1 MKLFIAI
8 WNYFFCRKPER
19 SELLTQWNHPWF
31 GHPGYKDLPPALLVE
46 AGDPRALHYP
56 PYDYGYFGYISGEYY
71 MRTFQTKLMNQ
82 LERQSGLSP
91 EQFKNYLEPI
101 LLAYAELVHLLPASQ
116 HHHHSY
122 MGGLIRHGLETAC
135 LMLDWMALTKFD
147 HELTPNEASVRLQ
160 RWYVAGIIAALL
172 HDAGK
177 TLTDVRVMSFDG
189 DKEWF
194 MGTRTIHQWAVE
206 YHLSRYFISWV
217 TGRHEKHEQ
226 QTTVLIGTL
235 VTTEIR
241 EWLIEGGTDIWEAL
255 LSATGGQAG
264 PLTRAVQIADSRSVR
279 SDCERHG
286 STAAEGCN
294 VSIRQLCLGAMRDLV
309 DDRIW
314 TFNGPDSKLWKTHE
328 GVFIAWDAGSAEIIL
343 HATRDTANSF
353 PSTDSDLLAAMSVN
367 ELIEKCP
374 DGSLLWLVAPHG
386 VNKEGHSL
394 HCVKLKNAREIFCGV
409 LEELAPV
416 PAIIGKREQSLPVEA
431 EATGEEHHPK
441 HRELAAITTH
451 AEVSALL
458 TVPAK
463 FRGRLS
469 DEQRNYLCTNPT
481 LGSQLLSEFE
491 HNLQI
496 REVQNRAFLPL
507 TLGITLADLPALS
520 SAGWL
525 GPNLA
530 TTCDELTRVNR
541 GETGVMLNTKI
552 SLIYSQLTNA
562 KWSPR
567 CHATLPDDLRLQMI
581 KYAIA
586 LAPHANEEAGRGA
599 KTYSLSFW
607 ARDKFQRAHGLTQD
621 EVEQAILYGLEAIK
635 ISNERKYYFSADL
648 EFEL

>member
-1 MKLFIAI
+1 MNLFIAI
-8 WNYFFCRKPER
+8 WNYLFNRKPER
-19 SELLTQWNHPWF
+19 SELLTQWNDPWF
-31 GHPGYKDLPPALLVE
+31 GHPGYKDLPPALLAEV
-46 AGDPRALHYP
+46 GDPRLLHYP
-56 PYDYGYFGYISGEYY
+56 PYDYGYFGFLSGEYY
-71 MRTFQTKLMNQ
+71 MRTFQAELMNK

-101 LLAYAELVHLLPASQ
+101 LLAYAELVHFLPASQ
-116 HHHHSY
+116 HHHHNY

-135 LMLDWMALTKFD
+135 FMLDWMVLTKFD
-147 HELTPNEASVRLQ
+147 HELTPANASMRLR
-160 RWYVAGIIAALL
+160 RWYVAGIIAALF

-177 TLTDVRVMSFDG
+177 AITDVKVLSFEG
-189 DKEWF
+189 DQEWC
-194 MGTRTIHQWAVE
+194 MGTKTIHEWAVQN
-206 YHLSRYFISWV
+206 HLTRYFITWV
-217 TGRHEKHEQ
+217 KDRHERHKQ

-241 EWLIEGGTDIWEAL
+241 EWLIEGGTDIWVAL
-255 LSATGGQAG
+255 VSATGDQPG
-264 PLTRAVQIADSRSVR
+264 PLTRAVKIADSRSVR

-286 STAAEGCN
+286 NADNGSS
-294 VSIRQLCLGAMRDLV
+294 VSIRQLCLDAMRYMI
-309 DDRIW
+309 DDRTW
-314 TFNGPDSKLWKTHE
+314 TFNGPDSRLWKTHD
-328 GVFIAWDAGSAEIIL
+328 GIFLVWDAGSAEIIQ
-343 HATRDTANSF
+343 HATRDTANNF
-353 PSTDSDLLAAMSVN
+353 PSTDSDLLAAMSEN

-386 VNKEGHSL
+386 VKNEGHSL
-394 HCVKLKNAREIFCGV
+394 HCVKLKNAREIFRGV

-416 PAIIGKREQSLPVEA
+416 PAIIGRRKQQSLPVEA
-431 EATGEEHHPK
+431 DATAEEHYPK
-441 HRELAAITTH
+441 HEKLA
-451 AEVSALL
+451 ALL

-491 HNLQI
+491 HNSQI
-496 REVQNRAFLPL
+496 REVQNRAFLPMAL
-507 TLGITLADLPALS
+507 SITLADLPALS

-541 GETGVMLNTKI
+541 GETGVMLNTKM
-552 SLIYSQLTNA
+552 SLIFSQLTNA
-562 KWSPR
+562 KWFPR
-567 CHATLPDDLRLQMI
+567 CHATLPDELRTQVI
-581 KYAIA
+581 RYAIA
-586 LAPHANEEAGRGA
+586 LAPYANEEAGRGA

-607 ARDKFQRAHGLTQD
+607 ARDKFQRAHDLSQD

-635 ISNERKYYFSADL
+635 ISNERKYYFAADL

>member
-1 MKLFIAI
+1 MKIFIAI
-8 WNYFFCRKPER
+8 WNYLFSRKPER
-19 SELLTQWNHPWF
+19 SEVLTQWNDPWF
-31 GHPGYKDLPPALLVE
+31 GHPGYKDLPPALLADV
-46 AGDPRALHYP
+46 GDPRLLHYP
-56 PYDYGYFGYISGEYY
+56 PYEYGYFGFLSGEYY
-71 MRTFQTKLMNQ
+71 MRTFQAELMNK

-101 LLAYAELVHLLPASQ
+101 LLAYAELVHFLPASQ
-116 HHHHSY
+116 HHHHNY
-122 MGGLIRHGLETAC
+122 MGGLIRHGLEAAC
-135 LMLDWMALTKFD
+135 FMLDWMVLTKFD
-147 HELTPNEASVRLQ
+147 HELTPADASMRLR
-160 RWYVAGIIAALL
+160 RWYVAGIIAALF

-177 TLTDVRVMSFDG
+177 AVTDVRVVSFEG
-189 DKEWF
+189 DQEWF
-194 MGTRTIHQWAVE
+194 MGTKTIHEWAVE
-206 YHLSRYFISWV
+206 NHLTRYFISWV
-217 TGRHEKHEQ
+217 KDRHGRHKHQ
-226 QTTVLIGTL
+226 SAALVSTL
-235 VTTEIR
+235 LTPEIR
-241 EWLIEGGTDIWEAL
+241 RWLIEGGTDIWEAL

-279 SDCERHG
+279 SDRERYG
-286 STAAEGCN
+286 NTADEASS
-294 VSIRQLCLGAMRDLV
+294 VSIRQLCLDAMRYLV
-309 DDRIW
+309 DDRTW
-314 TFNGPDSKLWKTHE
+314 TFNRPDSRLWKTPE
-328 GVFIAWDAGSAEIIL
+328 GVFLAWGAGSAEIIQ
-343 HATRDTANSF
+343 HASRDTANSF
-353 PSTDSDLLAAMSVN
+353 PSTVSDLLAAMSEN

-374 DGSLLWLVAPHG
+374 DGSLLWFVVPHG
-386 VNKEGHSL
+386 LNKNNEPHSL
-394 HCVKLKNAREIFCGV
+394 RCVKLKNSREIFRGV

-416 PAIIGKREQSLPVEA
+416 PAIIGKRKQQSLPVEA
-431 EATGEEHHPK
+431 DATGEEHYPK
-441 HRELAAITTH
+441 HQELA
-451 AEVSALL
+451 ALL

-463 FRGRLS
+463 FRSRLS
-469 DEQRNYLCTNPT
+469 DEQRKYLCTNPT
-481 LGSQLLSEFE
+481 LGSRLLSEFE
-491 HNLQI
+491 HNSQI

-507 TLGITLADLPALS
+507 TLGITQADAPALAN
-520 SAGWL
+520 AGWL

-607 ARDKFQRAHGLTQD
+607 ARDKFQRAHDLSQD

-635 ISNERKYYFSADL
+635 ISNERKYYFAAHL